1 MKHSSRCREVETDM
15 AGKDGDNQK
24 ATVDI
29 DGLKYHCG
37 MIEVYL
43 NYIKEGKD
51 FLADLRHHIRAMQDI
66 FEEADLGRVA

>member
-1 MKHSSRCREVETDM
+1 M
-15 AGKDGDNQK
+15 AGEDGDSKK

-43 NYIKEGKD
+43 NDIKEGKD
-51 FLADLRHHIRAMQDI
+51 FLADLRHHIGAMQDI
-66 FEEADLGRVA
+66 FEEADMRRVA

>member
-1 MKHSSRCREVETDM
+1 MKLSSQCREVETDM
-15 AGKDGDNQK
+15 AGEDGEK
-24 ATVDI
+24 KKTIVEI
-29 DGLKYHCG
+29 DGLKNHCG
-37 MIEVYL
+37 MIEVYM